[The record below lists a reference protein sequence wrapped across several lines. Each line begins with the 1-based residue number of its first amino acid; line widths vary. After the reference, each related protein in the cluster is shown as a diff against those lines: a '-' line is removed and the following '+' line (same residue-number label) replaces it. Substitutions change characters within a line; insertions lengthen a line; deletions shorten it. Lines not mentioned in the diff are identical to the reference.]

1 MSIGR
6 VFKRQYK
13 DKASNLKESPNYS
26 IAYWFRGRERVE
38 SAHTDKEK
46 LANKLL
52 EQRLHEIGRGV
63 FALQQGRFF
72 YADMVDLMKA
82 DYVRKGN
89 RSWEAAEHRIKP
101 LAQSFEFTRAV
112 DINLEKINK
121 HVDRRLE
128 EKAARATINGEL
140 RYLRRMLRISCK
152 LGKISAVPII
162 ELLPNE
168 NRRDNYVEPAD
179 FNRLLTK
186 FDDRDVVDLV
196 EFQFASG
203 WRVGSIKRL
212 EKRDVDWQRETVKL
226 RDALSKNKE
235 PMILSFKKFPRMREV
250 FMRRKAQLRMDCQ
263 YIFHREGR
271 QIKDFRAEWTKA
283 IAAAKLAG
291 LTDHALCRSAAM
303 SLSRAGVVETVA
315 SKYMNRKTTAIYK
328 QYRIIATVDTEL
340 AGEAVQRYFDQEAN
354 SAKVVDIAEAQAEQ
368 K

>member
-1 MSIGR
+1 MAIGR
-6 VFKRQYK
+6 VFRRQYK
-13 DKASNLKESPNYS
+13 DKDGVIRESPNFS

-63 FALQQGRFF
+63 YALQQGKFF

-89 RSWEAAEHRIKP
+89 RSWEQVEYRIKP
-101 LAQSFEFTRAV
+101 LDQSFEFTPAV
-112 DINLEKINK
+112 DINLEKINA

-128 EKAARATINGEL
+128 DGAARATINGEL

-152 LGKISAVPII
+152 LAKISAAPLI

-186 FDDRDVVDLV
+186 FEDRNVADLV

-203 WRVGSIKRL
+203 WRVGSIERL

-226 RDALSKNKE
+226 REAISKNKE
-235 PMILSFKKFPRMREV
+235 PMILSFKTFPRMRDV
-250 FMRRKAQLRMDCQ
+250 FMRRKANLRLDCP
-263 YIFHREGR
+263 YIFHRDGR
-271 QIKDFRAEWTKA
+271 QIKDFRREWTKA
-283 IAAAKLAG
+283 TAAAKLPG

-303 SLSRAGVVETVA
+303 SLSRAGVPETVA

-328 QYRIIATVDTEL
+328 QYRIIATVDTAL
-340 AGEAVQRYFDQEAN
+340 AGEAVQRYFDQEAEN
-354 SAKVVDIAEAQAEQ
+354 SKVVDIEAR
-368 K
+368 